1 MICRMCKNNLTVL
14 KIYGTAS
21 VNGVGKMV
29 LTLVFFKIVYLS
41 IN

>member
-1 MICRMCKNNLTVL
+1 MICRMCENNLTVL

-29 LTLVFFKIVYLS
+29 LTLVPLKMVDLS